1 MVMLALNLFKASAAP
16 DEGSKEKKILRRNK
30 NMKNEKVL
38 IIGIILGLVIFGILE
53 LLNISG
59 TISRGTISAILVG
72 ITIGLL
78 IDNNPIRHT
87 FISIVISNLIAWT
100 AIAIFDPE
108 AEIVLG
114 YGKAAVVGVFI
125 GFIVIMIGLFSII
138 GSFSAFVTYNLR
150 KNR

>member
-1 MVMLALNLFKASAAP
+1 
-16 DEGSKEKKILRRNK
+16 
-30 NMKNEKVL
+30 MKTKKVL
-38 IIGIILGLVIFGILE
+38 IIGIILGLVLFGIFYLWD
-53 LLNISG
+53 LFGPISQ
-59 TISRGTISAILVG
+59 GTISAILVG
-72 ITIGLL
+72 VTIGLL
-78 IDNNPIRHT
+78 IDNNPIKYT
-87 FISIVISNLIAWT
+87 FISIVTYNLIAWI

-114 YGKAAVVGVFI
+114 SGKTAVIGVFI

>member
-1 MVMLALNLFKASAAP
+1 
-16 DEGSKEKKILRRNK
+16 
-30 NMKNEKVL
+30 MKNEKVL
-38 IIGIILGLVIFGILE
+38 IIGIILGLVLFSIFYLWDLSGP
-53 LLNISG
+53 ISQ
-59 TISRGTISAILVG
+59 GTISAILVG

-87 FISIVISNLIAWT
+87 FISIIIYNLIAW
-100 AIAIFDPE
+100 IAITIFDRE

-114 YGKAAVVGVFI
+114 SGKAAAIGVFI

-150 KNR
+150 KNK

>member
-1 MVMLALNLFKASAAP
+1 
-16 DEGSKEKKILRRNK
+16 
-30 NMKNEKVL
+30 MKNEKVL

-87 FISIVISNLIAWT
+87 FISISIYNLIAWT

-108 AEIVLG
+108 ADILFG
-114 YGKAAVVGVFI
+114 SGKAVVGVFI
-125 GFIVIMIGLFSII
+125 GFMVIMIGLFSII

>member
-1 MVMLALNLFKASAAP
+1 
-16 DEGSKEKKILRRNK
+16 
-30 NMKNEKVL
+30 MKTKKVL
-38 IIGIILGLVIFGILE
+38 VIAIILGLVLSSIFYLWN
-53 LLNISG
+53 LSG
-59 TISRGTISAILVG
+59 TISNGTISAILVG

-78 IDNNPIRHT
+78 IDNNPIRYT
-87 FISIVISNLIAWT
+87 FISIIIYNLLAWT

-114 YGKAAVVGVFI
+114 YGKAVVGVFI
-125 GFIVIMIGLFSII
+125 GFIVIMICLFSII